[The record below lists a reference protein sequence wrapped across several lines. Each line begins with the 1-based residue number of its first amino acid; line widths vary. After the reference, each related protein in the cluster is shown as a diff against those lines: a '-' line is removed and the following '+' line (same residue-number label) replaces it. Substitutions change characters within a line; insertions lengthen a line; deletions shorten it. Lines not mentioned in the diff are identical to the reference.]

1 MTPTNRWTNRH
12 EWIIRASTP
21 LHVAAISEDTA
32 RLAANRNLELQM
44 SASNPRR
51 PSELE
56 PHLIRF
62 NGRKEPA
69 EDFEYPP
76 DFATSQAASTG
87 ASVGEW
93 RTNQH
98 DYDRRRRAQ
107 ERHITNL
114 R

>member
-1 MTPTNRWTNRH
+1 MTSSRRRTNRH
-12 EWIIRASTP
+12 QWIIREGVPPHPTAIARD
-21 LHVAAISEDTA
+21 AAQITA
-32 RLAANRNLELQM
+32 NCNLELQL
-44 SASNPRR
+44 SASYPGH
-51 PSELE
+51 PLEFE
-56 PHLIRF
+56 PHLFRF

-69 EDFEYPP
+69 EDSEYQP
-76 DFATSQAASTG
+76 DFATSQADSTG

-98 DYDRRRRAQ
+98 DYDRHSRAQ